1 MWQKIFPDRFALLK
15 TFILI
20 FLILSFLVRVIF
32 LIWSFGEID
41 TSFTTLLYT
50 FGIGFLF
57 DLSTVSFFALP
68 YSLYLLLLPQK
79 FHGSLVDKSIT
90 YFAYTIGLVIFLFS
104 FFAEI
109 TFWDEFKNRFNFI
122 AVDYLIYS
130 YEVVKNINE
139 SYPIPYLIGL
149 ILIAVGILIL
159 ITFKKSAFA
168 KTFKS
173 TIPFKAKMLPFLVVL
188 CIGIISS
195 LWIKNKQAEQFT
207 NRYNNELSKAGI
219 FSFFAAFRNNEL
231 SFEDFYKTINND
243 KAFDLVKASYNS
255 ERATFLNPKDPSI
268 FRTIQNTDSLS
279 KPLKPNVIFICIESL
294 SGKYLNSLGGD
305 YNITPTLDS
314 LANNS
319 LFFTNLY
326 ATGTRTVRGM
336 EAITLSIPPTQGR
349 SIVKRTNNTGL
360 FTIGEVFKNKGYS
373 RNFFYGGDGYFDN
386 MNTYFGGNGFNIVD
400 RGRGFLL
407 DKEIKT
413 TRTNIEDDE
422 VTFENAWGVC
432 DEDIYRKVIKEADMA
447 HQNNE
452 PFFDFVMTTSNH
464 KPYTYPEE
472 KIDIPS
478 GTSRQG
484 AIKYT
489 DFAIAQFLKM
499 AKTRPWF
506 KNTIIVIMSD
516 HCASSA
522 GKGELD
528 INNYHIPAMICNLQ
542 DIAPQKIN
550 KLCSQIDMFPTVFS
564 LLNWDYTSNL
574 FGKDI
579 FNMKLEDER
588 AFIGNYRKLGLLK
601 GSKVMVLGDQK
612 KANFYEWNST
622 NNNLS
627 LIATDTNYL
636 DTTIAFYQVANY
648 LYSHNGLK
656 TNQ

>member
-20 FLILSFLVRVIF
+20 FLTLSFLVRMVF

-41 TSFTTLLYT
+41 TSIGALIAI

-57 DLSTVSFFALP
+57 DLGTISFFALP
-68 YSLYLLLLPQK
+68 YSIYLLLMPQK
-79 FHGSLVDKSIT
+79 FHGSIVDRWIT
-90 YFAYTIGLVIFLFS
+90 YVAYTIGLMIFLFS

-122 AVDYLIYS
+122 AVDYLVYT
-130 YEVVKNINE
+130 YEVVTNINE
-139 SYPIPYLIGL
+139 SYPIPYLVGL
-149 ILIAVGILIL
+149 ILIAVGTLIF
-159 ITFKKSAFA
+159 ITYKKAVFS

-173 TIPFKAKMLPFLVVL
+173 TAPFKAKLLPFFVVL
-188 CIGIISS
+188 GVTIISGFF
-195 LWIKNKQAEQFT
+195 IKNKHAEQFT

-219 FSFFAAFRNNEL
+219 YSFFAAFRNNEL
-231 SFEDFYKTINND
+231 SYTEFYNTIDNE
-243 KAFDLVKASYNS
+243 KAFELVKASFNN
-255 ERATFLNPKDPSI
+255 ENATFIKPKEHSI
-268 FRTIQNTDSLS
+268 LRTIHHTDSIN
-279 KPLKPNVIFICIESL
+279 KPIKPNIIFICIESL

-319 LFFTNLY
+319 IFFTNLY

-349 SIVKRTNNTGL
+349 SIVKRANNTGL
-360 FTIGEVFKNKGYS
+360 FTIGEIFENMGYS

-407 DKEIKT
+407 DKGIQT
-413 TRTNIEDDE
+413 TRTNIEDEE

-447 HQNNE
+447 HKAKKS
-452 PFFDFVMTTSNH
+452 FFNFVMTTSNH
-464 KPYTYPEE
+464 KPYTYPED

-478 GTSRQG
+478 GTSRAG

-489 DFAIAQFLKM
+489 DFAIGEFLKI
-499 AKTRPWF
+499 ARTKPWF
-506 KNTIIVIMSD
+506 KNTVLVIMSD

-522 GKGELD
+522 GRGELD
-528 INNYHIPAMICNLQ
+528 INNYHIPAMICNLP
-542 DIAPQKIN
+542 DIAPQKVN

-564 LLNWDYTSNL
+564 FLNWDYTSNL
-574 FGKDI
+574 FGKDVL
-579 FNMKLEDER
+579 NMKPEDER

-601 GSKVMVLGDQK
+601 GNKVMVLGDQR
-612 KANFYEWNST
+612 KANFYEWNPA

-627 LIATDTNYL
+627 LIPTDKNYL

-648 LYSHNGLK
+648 LYTQQGLK
-656 TNQ
+656 SKQ

>member
-489 DFAIAQFLKM
+489 DLAIAQFLKM